1 VFARLRTYFLTGLL
15 VLAPVALTGYIVWKL
30 FVFVDHLLGTT
41 MRGGYL
47 RPGGIPGIGFLTV
60 IVLILVTGAVA
71 NTFLARTL
79 GSILESLLLR
89 VPFLR
94 GLYMV
99 LKEIGET
106 FLGERRQAFQ
116 RVVLVPF
123 PGPHIY
129 SIGFVTSPPPR
140 SMTVNAENA
149 GDVLEGVFVP
159 TPPNPATGHLVY
171 YPQRELIPTN
181 LRMDQAIKIVISCG
195 VVVPS
200 DPAMRA

>member
-1 VFARLRTYFLTGLL
+1 MFARLRTYFLTGLL
-15 VLAPVALTGYIVWKL
+15 VLGPVVLTGYVVWKL
-30 FVFVDHLLGTT
+30 FVFVDHLMGTT
-41 MRGGYL
+41 VRGGYL
-47 RPGGIPGIGFLTV
+47 RPGGIPGVGFITV
-60 IVLILVTGAVA
+60 ILVITVTGAVA
-71 NTFLARTL
+71 NTFLARSL
-79 GSILESLLLR
+79 GAVLESALLR

-123 PGPHIY
+123 PGPNVY
-129 SIGFVTSPPPR
+129 SIGFVTSPPPP
-140 SMTVNAENA
+140 SM
-149 GDVLEGVFVP
+149 GDTLGEPLEGVFVP

-171 YPQRELIPTN
+171 YPRREVIPTN
-181 LRMDQAIKIVISCG
+181 LRMDQAIKMVVSCG

-200 DPAMRA
+200 DPAMKA

>member
-1 VFARLRTYFLTGLL
+1 MFARLRTYFLTGLL

-30 FVFVDHLLGTT
+30 FVFVDHLLGQTV
-41 MRGGYL
+41 RGGYL
-47 RPGGIPGIGFLTV
+47 RPGGIPGFGFLTV
-60 IVLILVTGAVA
+60 IVVILVTGAVA
-71 NTFLARTL
+71 KSFLARTL
-79 GSILESLLLR
+79 GSIIESALLR
-89 VPFLR
+89 VPVLR
-94 GLYMV
+94 GLYVV

-140 SMTVNAENA
+140 SMTENA

-159 TPPNPATGHLVY
+159 TPPNPTTGHLVY
-171 YPQRELIPTN
+171 YPTRDLIPTN
-181 LRMDQAIKIVISCG
+181 LKMDQAVKMVISCG
-195 VVVPS
+195 VVVPT
-200 DPAMRA
+200 DPALKA